1 MNSKG
6 SIFDRYTGHLARINA
21 ELDRGFESRVPLVER
36 IADYSLMAEGK
47 RLRPL
52 LFVLGCE
59 ICGYREEDR
68 YHLATIFEYI
78 HTASLL
84 HDDVLDNAQFR
95 RKQDSVN
102 QIWGNQAA
110 VLEGDFLFSKSF
122 SNAVGTGNQRFL
134 RLLAETTIEMAEGQF
149 LELAHTNDWRTTEQD
164 YMDIIRSKTAVL
176 ISAACACAAI
186 ISGAASAAEKNLAD
200 FGLNVGMAFQLMD
213 DLLDYTASAEV
224 FGKPVGKDVREG
236 KITLPLIYTLTDLD
250 AGERERLES
259 RVRSRQAAEKD
270 FQELMAVVRQNGA
283 LERVHQKAESYARAA
298 AGALSSLPKS
308 AARQSMLEINQ
319 YMIKRNF

>member
-1 MNSKG
+1 MHSKDN
-6 SIFDRYTGHLARINA
+6 ILNKYADHLTRINA
-21 ELDRGFESRVPLVER
+21 ELDRGLKSRVPLVEK
-36 IADYSLMAEGK
+36 IADYSLLAEGK

-59 ICGYREEDR
+59 ICDYRGEDR
-68 YHLATIFEYI
+68 YHLAAIFEYI

-84 HDDVLDNAQFR
+84 HDDVLDNAQLR

-102 QIWGNQAA
+102 QRWGNQTA
-110 VLEGDFLFSKSF
+110 VLEGDFLFAKSF

-134 RLLAETTIEMAEGQF
+134 RLLADATIEMAEGQF
-149 LELAHTNDWRTTEQD
+149 LELAHTNDWRTTEQQ

-186 ISGAASAAEKNLAD
+186 ISGAAKEAEESLAA
-200 FGLNVGMAFQLMD
+200 FGMNVGIAFQLMD

-236 KITLPLIYTLTDLD
+236 KITLPLIYTLQNLD

-259 RVRSRQAAEKD
+259 ALRSRQSAEKD
-270 FQELMAVVRQNGA
+270 FQELMALVRQNGA
-283 LERVHQKAESYARAA
+283 LERVHRKAEAYGRAA
-298 AGALSSLPKS
+298 AKALSSLPES
-308 AARQSMLEINQ
+308 AARQRLLEINE
-319 YMIKRNF
+319 YMIKRTF